1 MPSLSGI
8 CQLVCLQQLVK
19 SVDVSSACR
28 FFTMGD
34 YVEQRICLK
43 FCVANEFS
51 CADALKMLQKAFGDN
66 ALSKTRAYQW
76 YRAFKDGREVVEDL
90 PRSGRPSTA
99 STEDNVDK
107 IKERVLENRRTSLRE
122 IAHDLK
128 ISHES
133 ARTIL
138 IDILG
143 MRKVAARLVPKDL
156 NFLQKR
162 HREQVAS
169 DMLDR
174 CNSTVFAGFGSL
186 RLFPLPKTKIAPS
199 WHPF

>member
-1 MPSLSGI
+1 MSECVPI
-8 CQLVCLQQLVK
+8 
-19 SVDVSSACR
+19 
-28 FFTMGD
+28 FTMGD

-128 ISHES
+128 ISPES

-143 MRKVAARLVPKDL
+143 MRKVAARLVPHD
-156 NFLQKR
+156 F
-162 HREQVAS
+162 S
-169 DMLDR
+169 
-174 CNSTVFAGFGSL
+174 
-186 RLFPLPKTKIAPS
+186 PS
-199 WHPF
+199 YDCD